1 MFSPSADPHR
11 VKAIE
16 IRDVE
21 RVEDAPM
28 IGGECQ
34 LLVVRLLDET
44 SVQSRNHCDP
54 TRPESGD
61 KIAVHRV
68 LVDVDLDLAH
78 R

>member
-1 MFSPSADPHR
+1 MLYPSNDPHR

-21 RVEDAPM
+21 RVENAPVL
-28 IGGECQ
+28 GGKCQ

-44 SVQSRNHCDP
+44 SVQSRDHCDT
-54 TRPESGD
+54 TRTECSD

-68 LVDVDLDLAH
+68 FVDVDLDLIH
-78 R
+78 K

>member
-1 MFSPSADPHR
+1 MFSPSTDPHC

-21 RVEDAPM
+21 GVEDAAM
-28 IGGECQ
+28 LGGKCQ

-44 SVQSRNHCDP
+44 SVQSRDHRDT
-54 TRPESGD
+54 TRTECRD

-68 LVDVDLDLAH
+68 LVDVDLDLIH
-78 R
+78 K